1 MARFLVSAV
10 DGMGEAELLS
20 SAQLSGS
27 GRKTEIIC
35 CENLP
40 AMRIFMR
47 YGVDFN
53 HEAIRGKTPQ
63 EKDEQVVASHFP
75 EGDYIRL
82 SFKSKVH

>member
-1 MARFLVSAV
+1 MRWET
-10 DGMGEAELLS
+10 GEG
-20 SAQLSGS
+20 AQLSGS

-82 SFKSKVH
+82 SFKSKVHCKVLGSFLRVYL

>member
-1 MARFLVSAV
+1 
-10 DGMGEAELLS
+10 
-20 SAQLSGS
+20 
-27 GRKTEIIC
+27 
-35 CENLP
+35 
-40 AMRIFMR
+40 MR

-82 SFKSKVH
+82 SFESNVRQKILGSFLRVCLFV

>member
-1 MARFLVSAV
+1 
-10 DGMGEAELLS
+10 
-20 SAQLSGS
+20 
-27 GRKTEIIC
+27 
-35 CENLP
+35 
-40 AMRIFMR
+40 MR

-82 SFKSKVH
+82 SFKFKAHCKFLGSFL

>member
-1 MARFLVSAV
+1 
-10 DGMGEAELLS
+10 
-20 SAQLSGS
+20 
-27 GRKTEIIC
+27 
-35 CENLP
+35 
-40 AMRIFMR
+40 MR

-82 SFKSKVH
+82 SFKSKVHLQISGSFVCKECMFLFARKIMPGREKLQVEL

>member
-1 MARFLVSAV
+1 M
-10 DGMGEAELLS
+10 GWETGEA
-20 SAQLSGS
+20 AQLSGS

-82 SFKSKVH
+82 SFKAKVHF

>member
-1 MARFLVSAV
+1 
-10 DGMGEAELLS
+10 
-20 SAQLSGS
+20 
-27 GRKTEIIC
+27 
-35 CENLP
+35 
-40 AMRIFMR
+40 MRIFMR

-82 SFKSKVH
+82 SFKSKVHLQMLGSFVCKEYMFLLAGKFLLGDEKLQVEL